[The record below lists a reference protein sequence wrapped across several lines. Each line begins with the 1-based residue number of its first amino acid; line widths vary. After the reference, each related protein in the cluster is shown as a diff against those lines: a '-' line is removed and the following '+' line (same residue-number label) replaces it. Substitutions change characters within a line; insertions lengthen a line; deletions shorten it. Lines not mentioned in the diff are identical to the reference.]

1 MTSTAQRRPLC
12 SETSASLHE
21 NAFGSAA
28 SAKAWVC
35 LEQNGPWGRVAA
47 TESHLDPE
55 LGRRLTSASD
65 AAGARFVLIRTPG
78 RHADDHPG
86 HHERPTV
93 LLACADVRRPWL
105 LRAELASAHQLAT
118 LDVEALVRGDVDA
131 VRASLPDV
139 ELMWDDDPA
148 LLVCTNGRRD
158 LCCAVRG
165 RPVALEAARSRPGQ
179 VWETTH
185 TGGHRFSPTGVLL
198 PTGQTLGRFDPDLGV
213 EALDAAADG
222 RLAPD
227 LIGSVHDRGLSA
239 LDAPVRAAVSAVRE
253 LVSEAELDALTG
265 SAEPVAGSDDRWTV
279 RVSHADGRTWSADA
293 ARTVLGPDRP
303 ESCVKQ
309 AVPQVGWSVSL
320 GPSTT
325 P

>member
-1 MTSTAQRRPLC
+1 MIPPAQRRPLC
-12 SETSASLHE
+12 SVTSEALHE
-21 NAFGSAA
+21 SAFGSAA
-28 SAKAWVC
+28 SARAWIC

-55 LGRRLTSASD
+55 LGRRLDQA
-65 AAGARFVLIRTPG
+65 AQVAGARFVLIRTPG
-78 RHADDHPG
+78 RHVDDHDRG
-86 HHERPTV
+86 DERPSV

-105 LRAELASAHQLAT
+105 LRGELVSPHQLTT
-118 LDVEALVRGDVDA
+118 LDVEGLVRGDVGA

-139 ELMWDDDPA
+139 DLAQDDEPA

-165 RPVALEAARSRPGQ
+165 RPVALDAARSRPGQ

-185 TGGHRFSPTGVLL
+185 TGGHRYSPTGVLL
-198 PTGQTLGRFDPDLGV
+198 PTGQTLGRLDSCQAA
-213 EALDAAADG
+213 EALDAAAGG
-222 RLAPD
+222 RLARD

-253 LVSEAELDALTG
+253 LVSEPVLASLTG
-265 SAEPVAGSDDRWTV
+265 SAEPVGDDRWVVT
-279 RVSHADGRTWSADA
+279 VSHRDGRMWTAEA
-293 ARTVLGPDRP
+293 VRTALGPDRP
-303 ESCVKQ
+303 ESCVKP
-309 AVPQVGWSVSL
+309 AVPQVGWSVSQATL
-320 GPSTT
+320 AT

>member
-1 MTSTAQRRPLC
+1 MTSAAQRRPLC
-12 SETSASLHE
+12 SATSESLHE
-21 NAFGSAA
+21 SAFGSAA

-55 LGRRLTSASD
+55 LGRQLDAASRQ
-65 AAGARFVLIRTPG
+65 AGARFVLIRTPG

-86 HHERPTV
+86 SHERPQV
-93 LLACADVRRPWL
+93 LLACADVRRPLL
-105 LRAELASAHQLAT
+105 LRAELASAQQLAA

-131 VRASLPDV
+131 VRASLPGVSLTWHDA
-139 ELMWDDDPA
+139 PA

-165 RPVALEAARSRPGQ
+165 RPVALEAARTRPGQ

-198 PTGQTLGRFDPDLGV
+198 PTGQTLARMDVDLAV

-222 RLAPD
+222 RIAPD
-227 LIGSVHDRGLSA
+227 LVGSVHDRGLSA

-253 LVSEAELDALTG
+253 LVSEVVLGSLTG
-265 SAEPVAGSDDRWTV
+265 SAEPVADDRWAVT
-279 RVSHADGRTWSADA
+279 VSHEDGRTWTAEA
-293 ARTVLGPDRP
+293 VRGVLGPDRP
-303 ESCVKQ
+303 ESCTKG

-320 GPSTT
+320 APR
-325 P
+325 